1 MLIVYCLLLM
11 LTLPKNYSVAI
22 HNLHCKQRWLKQIGI
37 SNVTVLSNKWVLLWK
52 QPVFGRLRQII
63 AHVAVGASADAC
75 DNNMTEVIFSSH
87 QCVTGAISGTVFTG
101 MWAVF
106 RGFSTL
112 LYKSVM
118 LWTSIY
124 YTEMHSVK

>member
-1 MLIVYCLLLM
+1 M
-11 LTLPKNYSVAI
+11 LTVSCFMFHVSNGPICQELFGCNTQPSFQTTLTKANWPFK
-22 HNLHCKQRWLKQIGI
+22 CK
-37 SNVTVLSNKWVLLWK
+37 TVLSNKWVLLRK

-101 MWAVF
+101 V
-106 RGFSTL
+106 
-112 LYKSVM
+112 
-118 LWTSIY
+118 
-124 YTEMHSVK
+124 